1 MSKKSK
7 TYRRRRVVAIIIIFF
22 TIAAGIFWQASSA
35 PDPEPTPIINQTI
48 QKDNSDQPLATDELS
63 KLPVKDRAPKT
74 GYKRAEF
81 GNGWASWGKCD
92 TRQRILAR
100 DLTEVKLADDGCT
113 VLSGVLDDPYTGTR
127 IEFVRGTGT
136 SSAVQIDHVV
146 ALSNA
151 WQTGAQEL
159 DANRRKEL
167 ANDDLEL
174 IAVEGRANMQKSDSD
189 AADWLPPFKPFR
201 CQFIAR
207 QIAVKVKYALW
218 VTPAEHDA
226 MAGVLATCPAQQLP
240 AP

>member
-1 MSKKSK
+1 MSSKAK
-7 TYRRRRVVAIIIIFF
+7 TYRRRRVVAIVIIFF
-22 TIAAGIFWQASSA
+22 IIAGGILWQANSA
-35 PDPEPTPIINQTI
+35 PNPEPTPIVPTI
-48 QKDNSDQPLATDELS
+48 QKDDSDRSLAVEELT

-74 GYKRAEF
+74 GYKRSEF
-81 GNGWASWGKCD
+81 GSGWASWGKCD
-92 TRQRILAR
+92 SRQRILAR
-100 DLTEVKLADDGCT
+100 DLTEVKYGDDGCT

-127 IEFVRGTGT
+127 IEFTRGTGT

-159 DANRRKEL
+159 DADRRKEL

-189 AADWLPPFKPFR
+189 AAEWLPPFKPFR
-201 CQFIAR
+201 CQYIAR
-207 QIAVKVKYALW
+207 QIAVKIKYTLW

-226 MAGVLATCPAQQLP
+226 MAGVLQTCPAQRLP